1 MLDRR
6 WDGAIRDGV
15 RVYSLEAYH
24 AGFGLMMGWVVLGL
38 VLLLLHARDALPAVG
53 LIVRPARP
61 ALPILTGCV
70 FSHNANNFK
79 SSDPL
84 TIHPQE
90 ETMRSP
96 MMAILMAAVLLAAGT
111 AAAQTQINIAT
122 VTCPTSCTRR
132 PPSGSRTAWRRPRP
146 ASSRWSST
154 TRPSLGSET
163 QVLQQIQL
171 GTTQM
176 SVCTTG
182 PIEAFVPEI
191 KALEMP
197 FVFPSYEAADK
208 VLDGPIG
215 QELAKKFEKSGFVAL
230 AFLDNGFR
238 NVTNSKRPAKTPED
252 LKGLKIRTM
261 EAPTHL
267 AIWRAIGANPTPMA
281 WPIFTQLQQGVI
293 DGQENPIAVIYAA
306 KLPEAGQKYL
316 SLTRHVY
323 SALVFVANK
332 AFIDGLPA
340 DQRKV
345 VMDCARSA
353 SLQGRS
359 LHPRQRG
366 QDDRRSQGDGHAGG
380 GEARTWP
387 RSARRRPR

>member
-1 MLDRR
+1 MRPR
-6 WDGAIRDGV
+6 GIVGII
-15 RVYSLEAYH
+15 
-24 AGFGLMMGWVVLGL
+24 GL
-38 VLLLLHARDALPAVG
+38 VLAG
-53 LIVRPARP
+53 LVSA
-61 ALPILTGCV
+61 
-70 FSHNANNFK
+70 
-79 SSDPL
+79 
-84 TIHPQE
+84 
-90 ETMRSP
+90 
-96 MMAILMAAVLLAAGT
+96 
-111 AAAQTQINIAT
+111 AAAQTQINIAAVTNPDFVHTKSAFWFKECVEKAAPGKLAVT
-122 VTCPTSCTRR
+122 VHHS
-132 PPSGSRTAWRRPRP
+132 A
-146 ASSRWSST
+146 A
-154 TRPSLGSET
+154 LGSET

-215 QELAKKFEKSGFVAL
+215 RELARKFEKSGFVAL

-238 NVTNSKRPAKTPED
+238 NVTNAKRPVKTPED

-293 DGQENPIAVIYAA
+293 DGQENPIAVIHAA
-306 KLPEAGQKYL
+306 KLVEAGQKHL
-316 SLTRHVY
+316 TLTRHVY

-340 DQRKV
+340 EQRKTV
-345 VMDCARSA
+345 ADCAVSA
-353 SLQGRS
+353 ALQGR
-359 LHPRQRG
+359 RFIR
-366 QDDRRSQGDGHAGG
+366 DN
-380 GEARTWP
+380 EARQLNELKALGMQVEENP
-387 RSARRRPR
+387 DLSAFRKATEPVIASASGEVKKLVEQIQQAVK

>member
-1 MLDRR
+1 M
-6 WDGAIRDGV
+6 
-15 RVYSLEAYH
+15 
-24 AGFGLMMGWVVLGL
+24 
-38 VLLLLHARDALPAVG
+38 
-53 LIVRPARP
+53 RPR
-61 ALPILTGCV
+61 
-70 FSHNANNFK
+70 
-79 SSDPL
+79 
-84 TIHPQE
+84 
-90 ETMRSP
+90 
-96 MMAILMAAVLLAAGT
+96 LLAVITGLSLIGFAAG
-111 AAAQTQINIAT
+111 ALAQTQINIAA
-122 VTCPTSCTRR
+122 VTNPDFVHTKAAVWFKDCVEKAAPGKLGVVVHHS
-132 PPSGSRTAWRRPRP
+132 A
-146 ASSRWSST
+146 
-154 TRPSLGSET
+154 SLGSET

-215 QELAKKFEKSGFVAL
+215 QELAKRFEKSGFVAL

-238 NVTNSKRPAKTPED
+238 NVTNSKRPVKTPED
-252 LKGLKIRTM
+252 LKALKIRTM

-306 KLPEAGQKYL
+306 KLPEAGQKHL
-316 SLTRHVY
+316 TLTRHVY

-340 DQRKV
+340 AERKAV
-345 VMDCARSA
+345 VDCARSA
-353 SLQGRS
+353 ALQGRS
-359 LHPRQRG
+359 FIRDNELKQLAELKAAGMQVEDQPDLAALRKATAPVI
-366 QDDRRSQGDGHAGG
+366 DSASGDTKKLVEQIQQAVK
-380 GEARTWP
+380 
-387 RSARRRPR
+387 

>member
-1 MLDRR
+1 MRSR
-6 WDGAIRDGV
+6 
-15 RVYSLEAYH
+15 
-24 AGFGLMMGWVVLGL
+24 MMAVV
-38 VLLLLHARDALPAVG
+38 VG
-53 LIVRPARP
+53 LCLIGFSGG
-61 ALPILTGCV
+61 AL
-70 FSHNANNFK
+70 
-79 SSDPL
+79 
-84 TIHPQE
+84 
-90 ETMRSP
+90 
-96 MMAILMAAVLLAAGT
+96 
-111 AAAQTQINIAT
+111 AQTQINIAT
-122 VTCPTSCTRR
+122 VTNPDLVHTKAAFWFKECVEKAAPGKLAVAVHHS
-132 PPSGSRTAWRRPRP
+132 A
-146 ASSRWSST
+146 
-154 TRPSLGSET
+154 SLGSET

-197 FVFPSYEAADK
+197 FVFPSYEAADI

-215 QELAKKFEKSGFVAL
+215 QELGKKFEKSGFVAL
-230 AFLDNGFR
+230 AYLDNGFR
-238 NVTNSKRPAKTPED
+238 NVTNSKRPVKTPED
-252 LKGLKIRTM
+252 LKAMKIRTM

-293 DGQENPIAVIYAA
+293 DGQENPISVIHGS

-316 SLTRHVY
+316 TLSRHVY

-340 DQRKV
+340 AERKV
-345 VMDCARSA
+345 VMDCARAA

-359 LHPRQRG
+359 HIRDNEAKQIAELKAAGMQVEDKPDLEAFRKATAPVIE
-366 QDDRRSQGDGHAGG
+366 SASGDTKKLVEQIKQAVK
-380 GEARTWP
+380 
-387 RSARRRPR
+387 

>member
-1 MLDRR
+1 M
-6 WDGAIRDGV
+6 
-15 RVYSLEAYH
+15 
-24 AGFGLMMGWVVLGL
+24 
-38 VLLLLHARDALPAVG
+38 
-53 LIVRPARP
+53 RP
-61 ALPILTGCV
+61 
-70 FSHNANNFK
+70 N
-79 SSDPL
+79 
-84 TIHPQE
+84 
-90 ETMRSP
+90 
-96 MMAILMAAVLLAAGT
+96 LLAVIVALSLVGFAGG
-111 AAAQTQINIAT
+111 AMAQTQINIAAVTNPDFVHTKAAVWFKECAEKSAPGKLSVT
-122 VTCPTSCTRR
+122 VHHS
-132 PPSGSRTAWRRPRP
+132 A
-146 ASSRWSST
+146 
-154 TRPSLGSET
+154 SLGSET

-197 FVFPSYEAADK
+197 FVFPSYAAADK

-215 QELAKKFEKSGFVAL
+215 QDLAKKFEKSGFVAL

-238 NVTNSKRPAKTPED
+238 NVTNSKRAAKTPED

-316 SLTRHVY
+316 TLTRHVY
-323 SALVFVANK
+323 SALVFIANK

-340 DQRKV
+340 AERKV
-345 VMDCARSA
+345 VIDCARTA
-353 SLQGRS
+353 SQQGRS
-359 LHPRQRG
+359 FIRDNEMKQLSELKAAGMQVEEQPDLAAFRAATAPVIE
-366 QDDRRSQGDGHAGG
+366 SASGDTKKLV
-380 GEARTWP
+380 EQIQKTMK
-387 RSARRRPR
+387 

>member
-1 MLDRR
+1 
-6 WDGAIRDGV
+6 
-15 RVYSLEAYH
+15 
-24 AGFGLMMGWVVLGL
+24 MMAVV
-38 VLLLLHARDALPAVG
+38 VG
-53 LIVRPARP
+53 LCLIGFTGG
-61 ALPILTGCV
+61 AL
-70 FSHNANNFK
+70 
-79 SSDPL
+79 
-84 TIHPQE
+84 
-90 ETMRSP
+90 
-96 MMAILMAAVLLAAGT
+96 
-111 AAAQTQINIAT
+111 AQTQINIAT
-122 VTCPTSCTRR
+122 VTNPDLVHTKAAFWFKECVEKAAPGKLAVAVHHS
-132 PPSGSRTAWRRPRP
+132 A
-146 ASSRWSST
+146 
-154 TRPSLGSET
+154 SLGSET

-208 VLDGPIG
+208 VLDGTIG
-215 QELAKKFEKSGFVAL
+215 QELGKKFEKSGFVAL
-230 AFLDNGFR
+230 AYLDNGFR
-238 NVTNSKRPAKTPED
+238 NVTNSKRAVKTPED
-252 LKGLKIRTM
+252 LKALKIRTM
-261 EAPTHL
+261 EAPTHH

-293 DGQENPIAVIYAA
+293 DGQENPISVIHGA

-316 SLTRHVY
+316 TLSRHVY

-340 DQRKV
+340 AERKM

-359 LHPRQRG
+359 HIRDNEAKQIAELKAAGMQVEDKPDLEAFRKVTAPVIE
-366 QDDRRSQGDGHAGG
+366 SASGDTKKLVEQIQQAVK
-380 GEARTWP
+380 
-387 RSARRRPR
+387 